1 MDKWINV
8 LVNTVVVMPFMVQTQ
23 SLKVL
28 KMIEKEFN
36 FSPEKNQAKRNSLK
50 RRTSLVKMNAEVE
63 IKGNHIETL
72 ENVGGVMMP
81 NMNFFIAPLL
91 YDDFRAEIRRMW
103 WEDPTSKLDV
113 ATIRRKMMEKRDMRL
128 ILSKMQQE
136 DVDKN
141 IRYVIQYQYCAV
153 C

>member
-1 MDKWINV
+1 
-8 LVNTVVVMPFMVQTQ
+8 
-23 SLKVL
+23 
-28 KMIEKEFN
+28 
-36 FSPEKNQAKRNSLK
+36 
-50 RRTSLVKMNAEVE
+50 MNAEAE

-141 IRYVIQYQYCAV
+141 IRYVIQYQYCVV